1 MPDLTLTSQ
10 LTYAQELIDS
20 ADSAG
25 AIAVCRRILSA
36 LPRCIHVYPLLAEAM
51 LRRGDMRHAEALY
64 GRVFS
69 VDPQDARSALGM
81 ALIQRSRN
89 ALRAAQAWL
98 QRAQESTLDLDL
110 ASAGWLWSAACKSQ
124 ADTGMTLSGAGLANL
139 MLRSGMF
146 GQAVLEYQSAL
157 TRWPRRDDLAVGLA
171 EAAFRNAE
179 VASAAEACEGLLLRL
194 PDCVKALLILGKLE
208 LGTGE
213 DARGR
218 ELLRRAQ
225 ALDPE
230 NRLAQ
235 RLFGGDSPLPVRSVR
250 IPAPETG
257 PLLMLP
263 YLDDAEEGDE
273 LEDDAPPP
281 SLQNIL

>member
-1 MPDLTLTSQ
+1 VPDLTLTSQ

-81 ALIQRSRN
+81 AVIQRSRN

-98 QRAQESTLDLDL
+98 QRAQESALEPDP
-110 ASAGWLWSAACKSQ
+110 SSSSWLWSAAFGET
-124 ADTGMTLSGAGLANL
+124 AAAGLTLSGAGLANL

-146 GQAVLEYQSAL
+146 GQAAVEYRNVLA
-157 TRWPRRDDLAVGLA
+157 RWPRRDDLAVGLA
-171 EAAFRNAE
+171 EAAFRNADI
-179 VASAAEACEGLLLRL
+179 ASAAEACESLLLRL
-194 PDCVKALLILGKLE
+194 PDCVKALLILGKLQ

-213 DARGR
+213 DPRGR

-225 ALDPE
+225 TLDPE

-263 YLDDAEEGDE
+263 YLDDEEESDE
-273 LEDDAPPP
+273 REDDAPPP
-281 SLQNIL
+281 SLTSIL